1 MKKVSLSV
9 TNLKDVL
16 LNRVEI
22 AVRKAEYQ
30 SFKLVLVVIPQD
42 SHREIQEELLNSSV
56 RTINLSKELS
66 RKLVSQSMKDRV
78 KRLRMEVSD
87 IAKEC
92 NESVWMSNLDV
103 LFEPSLENDPMI
115 LLKKVAKSQV
125 LVAIWS
131 GEITETSLVYS
142 KPGKPDYQSYLLKE
156 LNEIQVIDACNGVI
170 K

>member
-1 MKKVSLSV
+1 MSLSV

-16 LNRVEI
+16 LHRVET

-56 RTINLSKELS
+56 RAINLSKELS

-125 LVAIWS
+125 LVAIWP

>member
-1 MKKVSLSV
+1 METSITTSRLMGQ
-9 TNLKDVL
+9 L
-16 LNRVEI
+16 LQHVHY
-22 AVRKAEYQ
+22 ACDQVEYQ

-42 SHREIQEELLNSSV
+42 SHREIQEELLNRSV

-125 LVAIWS
+125 LVAIWP

>member
-1 MKKVSLSV
+1 MSLSV

-16 LNRVEI
+16 LNRVET

-92 NESVWMSNLDV
+92 KESVWMSNLDV

-125 LVAIWS
+125 LVAIWP

>member
-1 MKKVSLSV
+1 MNIQLTMPRLSEE
-9 TNLKDVL
+9 LFI
-16 LNRVEI
+16 RVCN
-22 AVRKAEYQ
+22 ACSDAEYQ

-42 SHREIQEELLNSSV
+42 SRREIQEDLLNSSV

-125 LVAIWS
+125 LVAIWP

>member
-1 MKKVSLSV
+1 MSLSV

-16 LNRVEI
+16 LNRVET

-103 LFEPSLENDPMI
+103 LFEPSLESDPMI

-125 LVAIWS
+125 LVAIWP

-142 KPGKPDYQSYLLKE
+142 KPGKQDYQYYLLKE